1 MQSSA
6 VSTSANHKNL
16 KDVIAIIPASC
27 YENAAWKGLL
37 YAARD
42 TAIYAVTIAALLSTD
57 NLLFLLPLWL
67 FSGLV
72 VSALFVVGHDAG
84 HHALFK
90 SKRLCDWVGR
100 ITMLPSL
107 HIFAAWQFGHNRVHH
122 GFTVHEGRDFV
133 WHPYSVADY
142 EKLNR
147 FGKLMHR
154 LEWSWAGGGIYYL
167 LEVWWKKMFAF
178 KAPAKYAKDFR
189 FDRFFVYGF
198 LAASAAALGAYAVYG
213 LDLSGGEAARYTAW
227 LFFKTVFMPFFLFN
241 YFIGIVVYL
250 HHIGPE
256 LKWHDHA
263 HWSKF
268 RGQMEGTMIYRVQP
282 AVLDFFLHK
291 IMIHVPHHVD
301 MRIPFYH
308 LEEAAEHIKAHFPEV
323 VQDRPLRIR
332 DYFHFTRRCK
342 LYDFDE
348 ETWMDYERRVQ
359 AHS

>member
-1 MQSSA
+1 MNA
-6 VSTSANHKNL
+6 PIAPVEHKNL
-16 KDVIAIIPASC
+16 KDVIAIIPPSC
-27 YENAAWKGLL
+27 YENATWKGLVF
-37 YAARD
+37 AARD
-42 TAIYAVTIAALLSTD
+42 IAIYAATIAVLLSTD
-57 NLLFLLPLWL
+57 RLVFLIPLWI

-107 HIFAAWQFGHNRVHH
+107 HIYAAWQFGHNRVHH

-133 WHPYSVADY
+133 WHPYSVEDY
-142 EKLNR
+142 EQLTP
-147 FGKLMHR
+147 FGKFMHR
-154 LEWSWAGGGIYYL
+154 LEWSWAGGGIYFL
-167 LEVWWKKMFAF
+167 IEVWWKKMFAF
-178 KAPAKYAKDFR
+178 KAPAKYVKEFR
-189 FDRFFVYGF
+189 FDRLFVYGF
-198 LAASAAALGAYAVYG
+198 LGLSAAALSVYSVAG
-213 LDLSGGEAARYTAW
+213 LGLGGSSAALYTAW
-227 LFFKTVFMPFFLFN
+227 LFFKVVLMPFLLFN

-256 LKWHDHA
+256 LKWHDHG

-268 RGQMEGTMIYRVQP
+268 RGQMEGTMIYRIKP
-282 AVLDFFLHK
+282 RILDFFLHK

-308 LEEAAEHIKAHFPEV
+308 LEEAAEHIKSHFPNV
-323 VQDRPLRIR
+323 VQDRPLHIS

-342 LYDFDE
+342 LYDFHTE
-348 ETWMDYERRVQ
+348 EWMDYDKRLAQDQ
-359 AHS
+359 A